1 MIRVLKTGLKFPRH
15 NCGIPGCSPSICVR
29 KVLCRNVNSCTEQ
42 KFDVIVVGGGHA
54 GTEAACASARMG
66 ARTLLLTHKISTIG
80 DFNLSYFIVI

>member
-1 MIRVLKTGLKFPRH
+1 MIRVLKTVLTFPRH
-15 NCGIPGCSPSICVR
+15 NCDIPGCSPSKSVR

-80 DFNLSYFIVI
+80 DFNLSY